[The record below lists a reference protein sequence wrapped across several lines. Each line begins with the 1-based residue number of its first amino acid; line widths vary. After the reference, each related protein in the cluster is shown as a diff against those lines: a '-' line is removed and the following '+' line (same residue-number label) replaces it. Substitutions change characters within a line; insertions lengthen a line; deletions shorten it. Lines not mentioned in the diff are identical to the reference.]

1 MPRLFVDFS
10 LYWRSKSQQLDRN
23 RLDNTFAASKHGYF
37 MTFTLIPS
45 GIFCKCSAVPPF
57 VCANFV
63 TCCLASATR
72 WKCQENRLYG
82 SLSSARMSFLIIFL
96 CLIAISNCLLPPV
109 YSPFS
114 DIHFI
119 MADIFGDGL
128 LRTHVTWDDLQ
139 EKLKEVFGDKAILG
153 PNKTAINIG
162 EGRVSIRLKF
172 IKNRVSRDLLQK
184 FV

>member
-1 MPRLFVDFS
+1 
-10 LYWRSKSQQLDRN
+10 
-23 RLDNTFAASKHGYF
+23 
-37 MTFTLIPS
+37 
-45 GIFCKCSAVPPF
+45 
-57 VCANFV
+57 
-63 TCCLASATR
+63 
-72 WKCQENRLYG
+72 
-82 SLSSARMSFLIIFL
+82 
-96 CLIAISNCLLPPV
+96 
-109 YSPFS
+109 
-114 DIHFI
+114 